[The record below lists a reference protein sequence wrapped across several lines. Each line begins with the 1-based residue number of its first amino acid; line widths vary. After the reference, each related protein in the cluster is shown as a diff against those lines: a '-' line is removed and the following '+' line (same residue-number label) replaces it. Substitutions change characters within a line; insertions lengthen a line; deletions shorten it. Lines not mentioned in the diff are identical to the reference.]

1 MKRDK
6 IITINSITNK
16 LTMGIWTTNSGNNYK
31 VNIRQDHIS
40 AMKEAGARFCWF
52 KDNPGINN
60 ENNEIYFETI
70 TINDGDGENKNHR
83 KRRQDITVTCEDGD
97 RITGYITHLVE
108 GYQCM
113 GTHIGDWFIIQE
125 GTYPT
130 KYKYGVKKTEEIVVE
145 DL

>member
-1 MKRDK
+1 
-6 IITINSITNK
+6 
-16 LTMGIWTTNSGNNYK
+16 MGIWTTNAGNNYK
-31 VNIRQDHIS
+31 VNIRQDHICKLK
-40 AMKEAGARFCWF
+40 AAGARFCWF
-52 KDNPGINN
+52 KDNPGIND

-70 TINDGDGENKNHR
+70 TINDHEGQKEHR
-83 KRRQDITVTCEDGD
+83 SRRQNITVTCEDGD
-97 RITGYITHLVE
+97 RITGYVTHLVE

-130 KYKYGVKKTEEIVVE
+130 HYKYEVKETEEIVVE

>member
-1 MKRDK
+1 
-6 IITINSITNK
+6 
-16 LTMGIWTTNSGNNYK
+16 MGIWTTNAGNNYK

-40 AMKEAGARFCWF
+40 AMKAAGARFCWL

-60 ENNEIYFETI
+60 ENNEIYFESS
-70 TINDGDGENKNHR
+70 TINDDDGNNKEVRVRREN
-83 KRRQDITVTCEDGD
+83 ITVTSENGD
-97 RITGYITHLVE
+97 RITGYVSHLVV
-108 GYQCM
+108 GYHCM

-130 KYKYGVKKTEEIVVE
+130 KYKHGVKETEEIVVE

>member
-1 MKRDK
+1 
-6 IITINSITNK
+6 
-16 LTMGIWTTNSGNNYK
+16 MGIWTTSAGNNYK

-70 TINDGDGENKNHR
+70 TINDRDGENKNHR
-83 KRRQDITVTCEDGD
+83 KRREDITVTCEDGD
-97 RITGYITHLVE
+97 RITGYVTHLVA

-125 GTYPT
+125 GTSPT
-130 KYKYGVKKTEEIVVE
+130 KYKYGVKETEEIVVE